1 MIKFLTLISMV
12 FFLTSCSAISDYVK
26 VSANEKTFDSKG
38 FKAKKRLP
46 MYNRKYIQRA
56 AVNVENKNLERPVNE
71 ISNNNYE
78 ADELKNYSKSNQ
90 QMYLDMARMNENK
103 KAIQKY
109 KYNNAHLKDFDND
122 TKDTKV
128 ENNLKKELKAI
139 KKMLEETK
147 KTFAS
152 YKCPISNSF
161 DDNDI
166 KPNKEQQNKDK
177 LDGDFGKVVTV
188 EKSSKQDVEDVYLN
202 KNNNFCT
209 CNEKLQ
215 VTECRN

>member
-78 ADELKNYSKSNQ
+78 VDELKNYSKSNQ

-122 TKDTKV
+122 TQDTKV

-152 YKCPISNSF
+152 YKCPISNSL

-166 KPNKEQQNKDK
+166 KPNKEQKNKAK

-188 EKSSKQDVEDVYLN
+188 EKSSKQHVEDAYLN

-209 CNEKLQ
+209 YNEKLQ
-215 VTECRN
+215 ITECRN